1 MRIRYLGHSCVEIIG
16 RHHILIDPDFVRE
29 PEPGVEYI
37 LVTHAHHD
45 HIGRVADVPTG
56 LVVASRDVCDIA
68 EKMGMPRGRLRPAA
82 PGDWVANIQVLPG
95 FSGANEPLYVFF
107 YLLFRR
113 RWPEPAGTPLSF
125 WVQDQAT
132 LLHIGDAHRADLQV
146 FPDILCLPWRTT
158 PFRANAYQ
166 KVLVG
171 MAKRFCA
178 PYVLPIHRDLPPGDA
193 DPAEL
198 AERVPARVLGGR
210 EWYTF
215 EQGQLVEQRAPRAWP
230 SGSASIPPISDS

>member
-1 MRIRYLGHSCVEIIG
+1 MRVRYLGHSCVEIIG

-37 LVTHAHHD
+37 LVSHAHRD
-45 HIGRVADVPTG
+45 HIGRIAEVPTG
-56 LVVASRDVCDIA
+56 QVLASPDVCSIA
-68 EKMGMPRGRLRPAA
+68 ETMGVTRSRLLTVA
-82 PGDWVANIQVLPG
+82 PGDRVANIQVLPG
-95 FSGANEPLYVFF
+95 FSGANQPLYVFF

-113 RWPEPAGTPLSF
+113 RWPDPAGTPLSF

-158 PFRANAYQ
+158 PFRASAYQ
-166 KVLVG
+166 KVLVRT
-171 MAKRFCA
+171 AKRFCA
-178 PYVLPIHRDLPPGDA
+178 SYVLPIHHDLSPGDA

-198 AERVPARVLGGR
+198 AERLSAQVMDGQ

-215 EQGQLVEQRAPRAWP
+215 EQNQHLEHRV
-230 SGSASIPPISDS
+230 SCV